1 MELTAS
7 ARKLLMGA
15 FAGVLALA
23 LGAGLTGCSGN
34 SSSSSSSTKS
44 SDGVQQVNITLKD
57 NSQSADV
64 TEVEAGVVTFNV
76 TNESAAGISEFELL
90 YNQKIVGEKEN
101 LAPGLGTVSFTVTLN
116 GGDYKLYAPGADN
129 SYVSFKVTGEAAAA
143 PAGSTQEIM
152 QEGVKSYAS
161 YIKEQGQYLQD
172 GTAALQTAVESGDVE
187 AAKKAWAAA
196 RPFYEHAESAVDN
209 FLMPGYTIPEGEEA
223 DNNYF
228 LDYLID
234 MRESNFDEA
243 AGWHGFHAIE
253 RDLWENG
260 AITDQTKAYAKELAE
275 NCKIL
280 NEQVLPSF
288 ADDMKPEDL
297 ANGAADLLEE
307 VSTTKITGEEDKYS
321 QLDLS
326 DFRSNVEGAQQAYA
340 NLRDGLNKI
349 DEDLVKRIDDEFQS
363 VSDMLDTY
371 RSDSELGGYVKY
383 TAELQKTDA
392 NKLSEGISALH
403 DDLAKLAEKVAT
415 A

>member
-1 MELTAS
+1 MTAS

-172 GTAALQTAVESGDVE
+172 STAALQTAVESGDVE

-253 RDLWENG
+253 RDLWQNG

-392 NKLSEGISALH
+392 NKLSEGISTLH

>member
-7 ARKLLMGA
+7 ARKLAMTA

-23 LGAGLTGCSGN
+23 LGAGLAGCSGNN
-34 SSSSSSSTKS
+34 SSSSSSNKS

-57 NSQSADV
+57 NSQTADV
-64 TEVEAGVVTFNV
+64 TEVEAGAVTFNI
-76 TNESAAGISEFELL
+76 TNESAAGITEFELL

-101 LAPGLGTVSFTVTLN
+101 LAPGLGTVSFTATLN

-129 SYVSFKVTGEAAAA
+129 SYVDFKVTGEAAAA
-143 PAGSTQEIM
+143 PSGSAQEIM

-172 GTAALQTAVESGDVE
+172 ATAALQTAVDSGDVE

-196 RPFYEHAESAVDN
+196 RPFYEHAESAVDT
-209 FLMPGYTIPEGEEA
+209 FLMPGYTIPEGQEA

-234 MRESNFDEA
+234 MRESNLDEA
-243 AGWHGFHAIE
+243 AGWHGFHAVE
-253 RDLWENG
+253 RDLWEKG

-280 NEQVLPSF
+280 NEQVLPTF
-288 ADDMKPEDL
+288 ADDLKPEDL

-340 NLRDGLNKI
+340 NLRDGLTKV
-349 DEDLVKRIDDEFQS
+349 DEDLVKRIDGEFQS
-363 VSDMLDTY
+363 VSDMLDGY

-383 TAELQKTDA
+383 TAELKKSDA
-392 NKLSEGISALH
+392 SKLSEGISALH